1 MTTTWI
7 LNAAGLF
14 LTTTGV
20 LLMYL
25 HLRQTPHLSDDATVT
40 EVKRAYEKDRRL
52 LVIGVGL
59 VAAWCVVQYLGVL
72 I

>member
-1 MTTTWI
+1 MTVTWVM
-7 LNAAGLF
+7 NAAGLF
-14 LTTTGV
+14 LTATGV

-25 HLRQTPHLSDDATVT
+25 YLREAPRLAENASAL

-52 LVIGVGL
+52 LMIGVGL
-59 VAAWCVVQYLGVL
+59 IAAWCVVQYLGVL

>member
-1 MTTTWI
+1 MTTTWL
-7 LNAAGLF
+7 LNASGLF

-25 HLRQTPHLSDDATVT
+25 HLRQAPRLAEDAPAS
-40 EVKRAYEKDRRL
+40 EVKRAYERDRRL

>member
-7 LNAAGLF
+7 FNAAGLF

-25 HLRQTPHLSDDATVT
+25 HLRHAPRTSNDATVQ
-40 EVKRAYEKDRRL
+40 EVRRVYERERRL

-59 VAAWCVVQYLGVL
+59 IAAWCVVQYLGVL